1 MIDLK
6 INDYLELIRAKN
18 CITASIGGI
27 IGYLISSDFNIDILK
42 VFLVFFVVFFICA
55 YGNVI
60 NDIFDIEIDK
70 INKPYRPLPSGKIG
84 LDEAKRFSAVLLILG
99 LALSIFINVYA
110 LMIAVINAI
119 FLYLYAKQY
128 KRYKPVGNF
137 IVGYLTGSVFLFGG
151 VAGKDVVPVV
161 ILFLC
166 SMLSIWGREIV
177 KDFEDIEGD
186 KKEGVISLPIKYGK
200 KSLYFATFLIVL
212 AVLLSPLPYLLNIFG
227 LHYLILIVVCDIL
240 FIYVMLL
247 LLKNPTKD
255 MASKVSKFLKII
267 MNLVLMVFVIGTIK
281 L

>member
-70 INKPYRPLPSGKIG
+70 INKPYRPLPSGKIS

-99 LALSIFINVYA
+99 LAFSIFINIYA
-110 LMIAVINAI
+110 LIIAVINAI

-151 VAGKDVVPVV
+151 VAGKDVVPVI
-161 ILFLC
+161 ILFSC

-200 KSLYFATFLIVL
+200 KSLYFATFLIIL
-212 AVLLSPLPYLLNIFG
+212 AVLLSPIPYMLNIFG
-227 LHYLILIVVCDIL
+227 LHYLILIIICDIL

-255 MASKVSKFLKII
+255 MASKVSRYLKII
-267 MNLVLMVFVIGTIK
+267 MNLVLIVFVIGTIK